1 MSQAQEVLNKVIDG
15 ILTVNVLQGRKDTM
29 RIVPEMFYWYN
40 KETQQSIFLKG
51 LWEYFANNENARIGT
66 DQSSEEL
73 GALGQAYFIPTKL
86 LF

>member
-40 KETQQSIFLKG
+40 PNTQQSIFLKG
-51 LWEYFANNENARIGT
+51 LWEYFANIEIARIVT
-66 DQSSEEL
+66 DHSSEDL